1 MITTEITAL
10 NHTLEEANA
19 WLDQLTELGP
29 FDNHEQA
36 YSHLRAVLHALR
48 DRLTVE
54 EAAHLASE
62 LPMLIRGFYYEGW
75 RPALAPNDQET
86 RVEFLNKVRE
96 SLDGALTSDETL
108 AEAVEG
114 VFRLLEERVEPGQLS
129 HVRTQ
134 LPEEIETFFEE

>member
-10 NHTLEEANA
+10 NHTLEETNQ

-29 FDNHEQA
+29 FETNEQA
-36 YSHLRAVLHALR
+36 YSHFRAVLHALR

-54 EAAHLASE
+54 EAVHLASG
-62 LPMLIRGFYYEGW
+62 LPMLVRGFYYEGW
-75 RPALAPNDQET
+75 RPALAPDDQET

-96 SLDGALTSDETL
+96 SLDGALTTDEVLT
-108 AEAVEG
+108 EAITA
-114 VFRLLEERVEPGQLS
+114 VFRLLENRLEAGQIA

-134 LPEEIETFFEE
+134 LPGEVEALFEA